1 MKKISV
7 IILLLACLSLNL
19 PLVQAQVDTPLP
31 TAKPIDYNLLI
42 SDSELTDYNS
52 MDQTQIHD
60 FLAANGSFLATFY
73 VDGGFG
79 QPAVSAT
86 ELIYRAAQDNR
97 INPKFLLVLVQKE
110 QSLITN
116 PNPSQRALD
125 FATGYGCFDGSACQE
140 RWRGFGKQV
149 YSAAAQFRYYIDNI
163 DEYNYQP
170 GKTFRICNDYNDA
183 CASVTPQNA
192 STAALYVYTPHLHGN
207 ELFKSLWDR
216 YFYTSSTFFPDGAL
230 LQAKGD
236 PTVWLIQDG
245 KKRGFSTKAAL
256 LSRYSESNI
265 QTIASS
271 TLDGIPVGNPI
282 EFAANT
288 LLKSPDGTMYLLT
301 EKTKRKIASP
311 EVFRAIGFNPQE
323 ADDATSAQL
332 AAIPDGLDITIK
344 DTYPTG
350 ALLQNNKNG
359 GVYYVENGTKYPLWS
374 KDIITVNFPK
384 RKIYPASPTQL
395 ATYLDG
401 NPIGFKDGTLLK
413 TAGAPDVYVISN
425 GNKLRITDEKT
436 FNFYGYKWKNIITT
450 SDKVL
455 AIHPDGPALSI

>member
-7 IILLLACLSLNL
+7 IILLLSVFSLIA
-19 PLVQAQVDTPLP
+19 PLGQAQVDTVLP
-31 TAKPIDYNLLI
+31 PAKPLNYDNLI
-42 SDSELTDYNS
+42 SDSELSDYDSLN
-52 MDQTQIHD
+52 QAQIHD
-60 FLAANGSFLATFY
+60 FLVANGSFLASLY
-73 VDGGFG
+73 IDGGFG
-79 QPAVSAT
+79 LPAVSAT
-86 ELIYRAAQDNR
+86 DLIYRAAQDNR

-110 QSLITN
+110 QSLITD

-163 DEYNYQP
+163 NEYNFQP
-170 GKTFRICNDYNDA
+170 GKTSRICDDYKDD
-183 CASVTPQNA
+183 CAIVTPQNA

-216 YFYTSSTFFPDGAL
+216 YFYTASTFFPDGSL
-230 LQAKGD
+230 LQAKGN
-236 PTVWLIQDG
+236 PAVWLIQDG
-245 KKRGFSTKAAL
+245 KKRGFATKTAL
-256 LSRYSESNI
+256 LSRYSEANV

-271 TLDGIPVGNPI
+271 TLDGIPVGDPI

-288 LLKSPDGTMYLLT
+288 LLKAKDGTMYLLT
-301 EKTKRKIASP
+301 ENTKRKIASP

-323 ADDATSAQL
+323 ADEATDAQL
-332 AAIPDGLDITIK
+332 AVIPDGIDITIK

-350 ALLQNNKNG
+350 ALLQNNKTG

-374 KDIITVNFPK
+374 KDIIKVNFPK
-384 RKIYPASPTQL
+384 RKIFPASPTQL
-395 ATYLDG
+395 ATYMDG
-401 NPIGFKDGTLLK
+401 NPVGLKDGTLVK
-413 TAGAPDVYVISN
+413 TATAPDVYVISK
-425 GNKLRITDEKT
+425 GNKLKISDEAT

-450 SDKVL
+450 TDKVL
-455 AIHPDGPALSI
+455 VLHSDGPALSL

>member
-7 IILLLACLSLNL
+7 ITLLLSIFSLYT
-19 PLVQAQVDTPLP
+19 PFVQAQVDTPLP
-31 TAKPIDYNLLI
+31 TNKPIDYNFLI

-52 MDQTQIHD
+52 MSQTQIHD
-60 FLAANGSFLATFY
+60 FLVANGSFLATFY

-110 QSLITN
+110 QSLITSS
-116 PNPSQRALD
+116 NPSQRALD

-163 DEYNYQP
+163 DQYNYQP
-170 GKTFRICNDYNDA
+170 GKTFRICNDYTT
-183 CASVTPQNA
+183 CATVTPQNA

-216 YFYTSSTFFPDGAL
+216 YFYTSSTYFPDGSL

-236 PTVWLIQDG
+236 PAVWLIQDG
-245 KKRGFSTKAAL
+245 KKRGFSSKAAL
-256 LSRYSESNI
+256 LSRYSESSI
-265 QTIASS
+265 QMIASS

-288 LLKSPDGTMYLLT
+288 LLKAHDGTMYLLT
-301 EKTKRKIASP
+301 ATAKRKIASP

-323 ADDATSAQL
+323 ADDATDAQL
-332 AAIPDGLDITIK
+332 AAIPDGVDITIK

-350 ALLQNNKNG
+350 ALLQNNKTG
-359 GVYYVENGTKYPLWS
+359 GVYYVENGTKFPIWS
-374 KDIITVNFPK
+374 KDLITVNFPK

-395 ATYLDG
+395 DSYLDG
-401 NPIGFKDGTLLK
+401 NPVGFKDGTLLK
-413 TAGAPDVYVISN
+413 TADAPDVYVISN
-425 GNKLRITDEKT
+425 GAKLKITSEAT
-436 FNFYGYKWKNIITT
+436 FNFYGYKWTNIITT
-450 SDKVL
+450 NAKVL
-455 AIHPDGPALSI
+455 ALHPDGQALSL